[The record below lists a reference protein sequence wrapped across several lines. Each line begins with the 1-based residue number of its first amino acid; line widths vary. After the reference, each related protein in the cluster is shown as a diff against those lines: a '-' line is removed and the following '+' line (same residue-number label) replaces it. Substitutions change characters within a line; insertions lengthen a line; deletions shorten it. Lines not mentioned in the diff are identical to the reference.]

1 MVNTDYN
8 WTYVQG
14 SSNIAA
20 ISFTA
25 EDPLADYGTLR
36 IRFASGAEYS
46 YDKVPNQLAAEFFE
60 SESKGQFF
68 HANIRKYDAIKAEAD
83 PEDISE
89 VAKLQQ
95 QSDPDALAEDLP
107 AELPET
113 QAEWDNEGGQTPDLL
128 KSFETDGPDGSV
140 RVTTINPPRNTLTLP
155 IPHRPNY

>member
-1 MVNTDYN
+1 MEQKEYN

-20 ISFTA
+20 ISYTA
-25 EDPLADYGTLR
+25 GDPAADFGVLR
-36 IRFASGAEYS
+36 IRFVSGAEYA
-46 YDKVPNQLAAEFFE
+46 YDKVPNQLAVEFFE
-60 SESKGQFF
+60 SESKGKFF
-68 HANIRKYDAIKAEAD
+68 HANIRKYDGVKFESD

-107 AELPET
+107 AELPDASKYTGDWES
-113 QAEWDNEGGQTPDLL
+113 EGGAGEADLS
-128 KSFETDGPDGSV
+128 SFETDGPDGSV
-140 RVTTINPPRNTLTLP
+140 KISEPILP